1 MSNYRILTQKA
12 VKPVQGIQMP
22 KLQKYIL
29 LQMLPSFLAVTVGL
43 SVLAI
48 LTQSLTQLD
57 LLIERGQSPFTL
69 LTISLLATPQF
80 MAIVSPIALFA
91 TAVTVYSRLYTENE
105 IVVSYSA
112 GQSIWQLL
120 LPLVYLSA
128 MVTVVI
134 LLINIFVQ
142 PFTHRLM
149 REKLYSI
156 RTDLATTLVREG
168 QFRQPVP
175 GLTVYTR
182 KIVRDG
188 GMRGLVVSD
197 SRTPIGA
204 ITYVAK
210 EGSIVKLNGIPS
222 ISMLDGSVHRMT
234 DKGAVEL
241 LGFSQYVL
249 ELEGFVAENA
259 PIFYK
264 PMERYTKELFD
275 SNRVSEW
282 DRTHSGELLAEGHRR
297 LASPLNSIAAAIL
310 GGLAI
315 LGSAYSRGGYSAGIY
330 KTAIWLML
338 LLLFQSASQ
347 SLIEENP
354 WANILAYLVPILVS
368 MFALFRL
375 RVFDNFTKYFDGKS
389 ELQIPKNG
397 LISK

>member
-1 MSNYRILTQKA
+1 MS
-12 VKPVQGIQMP
+12 
-22 KLQKYIL
+22 KLQRYIF
-29 LQMLPSFLAVTVGL
+29 LQMLPSFLAVTIGL

-57 LLIERGQSPFTL
+57 LLIERGQSPLTL
-69 LTISLLATPQF
+69 LSISLLATPQF

-91 TAVTVYSRLYTENE
+91 TAATVYSRLYTENE

-112 GQSIWQLL
+112 GQSTWQLMV
-120 LPLVYLSA
+120 PLVYLASI
-128 MVTVVI
+128 VTIVI

-142 PFTHRLM
+142 PYTHRLM
-149 REKLYSI
+149 REKLYAI

-182 KIVRDG
+182 KIIRDG

-197 SRTPIGA
+197 TRTPIGA
-204 ITYVAK
+204 VTYVAK

-222 ISMLDGSVHRMT
+222 ISMIDGSVHRRT
-234 DKGAVEL
+234 EKGDLEL

-249 ELEGFVAENA
+249 ELEGFVADNA

-264 PMERYTKELFD
+264 PMERYTAELF
-275 SNRVSEW
+275 SRSRVSEW
-282 DRTHSGELLAEGHRR
+282 DKTHSGELLAEGHRR

-330 KTAIWLML
+330 KSAVWLML

-347 SLIEENP
+347 SSMESSP
-354 WANILAYLVPILVS
+354 WANIFAYLVPIGIS
-368 MFALFRL
+368 LFGLYRL
-375 RVFDNFTKYFDGKS
+375 RIFDNFARYMKANS
-389 ELQIPKNG
+389 NG
-397 LISK
+397 LQPSIAGGAK